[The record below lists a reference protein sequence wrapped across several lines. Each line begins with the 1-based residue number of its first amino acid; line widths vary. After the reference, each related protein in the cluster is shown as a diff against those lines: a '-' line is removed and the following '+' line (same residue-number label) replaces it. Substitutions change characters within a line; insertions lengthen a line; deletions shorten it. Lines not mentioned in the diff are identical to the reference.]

1 MSAPTQTFNPT
12 RTLANNSR
20 AQLEPWLE
28 EFETHARNLCAQH
41 DVTGALTLVAS
52 DLVWESIP
60 ANQTSAVRIAAGDP
74 PFRDRP
80 TWDQPAPHANNAAA
94 AVVSLFKMET
104 QRYADY
110 SMASSILNTA
120 LLASVGEKNQ
130 NHLRTIFPA
139 MKLYMLSPREIVDT
153 MRDKH
158 GVATSD
164 DVGKLRDPLSR
175 ALTSLSDLTDHMDSF
190 LLASQRLTRSGVPTE
205 RDRE

>member
-12 RTLANNSR
+12 RTLANDSR

-52 DLVWESIP
+52 DLVWQSIP

-94 AVVSLFKMET
+94 AVVSMFKMET

-110 SMASSILNTA
+110 STASSTLNTA
-120 LLASVGEKNQ
+120 LLASVGEKNC
-130 NHLRTIFPA
+130 NHLKTAFPA
-139 MKLYMLSPREIVDT
+139 LKLYMLSPRD
-153 MRDKH
+153 MH
-158 GVATSD
+158 
-164 DVGKLRDPLSR
+164 SR
-175 ALTSLSDLTDHMDSF
+175 HHACQ
-190 LLASQRLTRSGVPTE
+190 AWCRYQR
-205 RDRE
+205 